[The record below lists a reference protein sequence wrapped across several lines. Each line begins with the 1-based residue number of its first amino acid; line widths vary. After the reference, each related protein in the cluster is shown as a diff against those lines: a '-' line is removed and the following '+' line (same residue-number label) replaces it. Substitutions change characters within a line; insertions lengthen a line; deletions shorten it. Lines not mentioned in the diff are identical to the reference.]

1 MKTVFGDKLGY
12 MVVDN
17 KTQEPIYAS
26 DLEDWDM
33 DEFILALA
41 DSRKLVSSDHLVAAR
56 DLGAVC
62 AMRDERQAAQEFLDV
77 HIEVCTYDIDGK
89 VWVASDGAMCPDAGA

>member
-1 MKTVFGDKLGY
+1 MNVIFGDSLGY

-26 DLEDWDM
+26 GLEDWDM

-41 DSRKLVSSDHLVAAR
+41 DARKLVSSDHVVAAR
-56 DLGAVC
+56 DLGAVS

-77 HIEVCTYDIDGK
+77 HIEPCVYNMDDK
-89 VWVASDGAMCPDAGA
+89 VWVASDGAICPGTE